1 MQGKILNN
9 RYKIIKE
16 IGRGGMAIVYSAR
29 DRLLERVVALKML
42 RPEYSSDS
50 EFKEK
55 FRQEAR
61 AVAKLSHPNVVSI
74 YDIVTDENNIYLVM
88 EIVKGE
94 TLKDIIK
101 RRGKLSIAEAL
112 EFARQIAAA
121 LSIAHGNQI
130 VHCDIKPQNIILT
143 DDMEVKITDFG
154 IAKAVT
160 SSTAAITE
168 TVVGSAHYFSP
179 EQAKGG
185 KIKAYSDIYSLGVVL
200 YEMVTGELPFQG
212 ESPISVALK
221 HIQQQAVSPAKINND
236 IPKEVNDL
244 IMKAMAKD
252 PADRFQDADEMRHQI
267 TFCLKNLKNTGE
279 VLNDDQ
285 DEFDGT
291 ETKIM
296 KKSDFNLDKIEGK
309 DAEEELKGIGK
320 LSSEA
325 DESSNGKLDFK
336 DEKDKKD
343 EETAYFK
350 LNNSDNQNSRNNTR
364 SSKDKKV
371 KKDDN
376 NGESGSDNG
385 STFKTLTSMAVILIL
400 ISALLVG
407 GGIYF
412 FNSYTDVPIVEV
424 PNVEGKSLSEA
435 RSLAGEV
442 GINLNESEERVYS
455 DEVAENHIVS
465 QQPEAGE
472 RIKQSRPLNI
482 TVSRG
487 PRLVELPNFSGQ
499 SLREALVELENL
511 SLKSGDIQ
519 YIFRLSVEPGTV
531 INQIPA
537 AGAEV
542 ASGSE
547 ITLYVSRG
555 ERNISVSMP
564 DLSGLSQDEAVDLLR
579 SKGLNVGDITVERSE
594 RFLNGQVISQSV
606 QPGEYLPR
614 GIAVDF
620 VISRG
625 SSNTSQEN
633 THINRISVNITGLQ
647 SREVK
652 IEVIDENGRDI
663 VYNALHQPGDSI
675 IRDIQSIG
683 KTEVKIYFDNQLI
696 KSETFGG

>member
-121 LSIAHGNQI
+121 LSVAHGNQI

-221 HIQQQAVSPAKINND
+221 HIQQQAVSPSQINND

-244 IMKAMAKD
+244 IMKAMDKD

-267 TFCLKNLKNTGE
+267 TICLKNLKNTGQA
-279 VLNDDQ
+279 LHGDQ

-296 KKSDFNLDKIEGK
+296 KKSDFNLDKIEEK
-309 DAEEELKGIGK
+309 DAEKELKGIENLGSK
-320 LSSEA
+320 DNDNLNE
-325 DESSNGKLDFK
+325 ELKFK
-336 DEKDKKD
+336 DDKDKKEKND
-343 EETAYFK
+343 EKTAYFK
-350 LNNSDNQNSRNNTR
+350 LDNKNKSSRNK
-364 SSKDKKV
+364 SSKEKKINKYDKNG
-371 KKDDN
+371 DN
-376 NGESGSDNG
+376 SSDNG
-385 STFKTLTSMAVILIL
+385 STFKTLTSMAVILIV

-435 RSLAGEV
+435 RSLASEV
-442 GINLNESEERVYS
+442 GINLSENEERVYS

-487 PRLVELPNFSGQ
+487 PRLVDLPNFSGQ

-555 ERNISVSMP
+555 ERNISVRMP
-564 DLSGLSQDEAVDLLR
+564 DLSGLSQDEAVEILR
-579 SKGLNVGDITVERSE
+579 SKGLNIGDITVERSE
-594 RFLNGQVISQSV
+594 RFLDGQVISQSV

-625 SSNTSQEN
+625 SSASQDD

-675 IRDIQSIG
+675 IRDIQSKG
-683 KTEVKIYFDNQLI
+683 KTEVRIYFDNQLI

>member
-121 LSIAHGNQI
+121 LSVAHGNQI

-221 HIQQQAVSPAKINND
+221 HIQQQAVSPSQINND

-244 IMKAMAKD
+244 IMKAMDKD

-267 TFCLKNLKNTGE
+267 TICLKNLKNTGQA
-279 VLNDDQ
+279 LHGDQ

-296 KKSDFNLDKIEGK
+296 KKSDFNLDKIEEK
-309 DAEEELKGIGK
+309 DAEKELKGIENLGSK
-320 LSSEA
+320 DNDNLNE
-325 DESSNGKLDFK
+325 ELKFK
-336 DEKDKKD
+336 DDKDKKEKND
-343 EETAYFK
+343 EKTAYFK
-350 LNNSDNQNSRNNTR
+350 LDNKNKSSRNK
-364 SSKDKKV
+364 SSKEKKINKYDK
-371 KKDDN
+371 
-376 NGESGSDNG
+376 NGDSSSDNG
-385 STFKTLTSMAVILIL
+385 STFKTLTSMAVILIV

-435 RSLAGEV
+435 RSLASEV
-442 GINLNESEERVYS
+442 GINLSENEERVYS

-487 PRLVELPNFSGQ
+487 PRLVDLPNFSGQ

-555 ERNISVSMP
+555 ERNISVRMP
-564 DLSGLSQDEAVDLLR
+564 DLSGLSQDEAVEILR
-579 SKGLNVGDITVERSE
+579 SKGLNIGDITVERSE
-594 RFLNGQVISQSV
+594 RFLDGQVISQSV

-625 SSNTSQEN
+625 SSASQDD

-675 IRDIQSIG
+675 IRDIQSKG
-683 KTEVKIYFDNQLI
+683 KTEVRIYFDNQLI